1 METERINELRS
12 ELRSEI
18 RSELLSSVGTFSALR
33 AVSRGAVAAESV
45 GDAATFEKTLAVLT
59 AGGYRL
65 TANRESGGN
74 RFAAL
79 SGGNRKLTV
88 GLFAVDGL
96 LRVTVEQMP
105 RVLMLGAQGPARYPA
120 VTLTQFATHT
130 SYSTRVRGS
139 ASGMGYVLRLRDG
152 RLIVIDGGFHLAPDF
167 GDDYPDF
174 RDLLRE
180 LSGGERPQVALWVL
194 THAHVDH
201 YGLLRSWKPEDAEIG
216 AYLATLPPDGISDAA
231 CADMAES
238 VPFFAEKTVTA
249 HTGDLFDFG
258 DVQLE
263 VFYTCEDLAWSN
275 PEALSRDLN
284 NQSLIFAVRTGG
296 EQILFTG
303 DARYPALDRAARTA
317 GERIQSAVCQIP
329 HHGRTV
335 AGDNAA
341 MSRISP
347 KVALWPAC
355 RTQIDY
361 DSSHIEG
368 VNAWIFGA
376 DSTVTDHF
384 VANDGT
390 VTLTLPYRAVGR
402 PYRKEENE
410 CE

>member
-1 METERINELRS
+1 METERLNELRS
-12 ELRSEI
+12 EL
-18 RSELLSSVGTFSALR
+18 LSPCGDFSAFR
-33 AVSRGAVAAESV
+33 AISNGAVAAESG
-45 GDAATFEKTLAVLT
+45 GDAEAFEKTLAVLT

-65 TANRESGGN
+65 ISKRESGGN
-74 RFAAL
+74 CFAAL

-88 GLFAVDGL
+88 SLFAADGS
-96 LRVTVEQMP
+96 LRVTLEPMP
-105 RVLMLGAQGPARYPA
+105 CATPLTEKGIDRYPA

-130 SYSTRVRGS
+130 SFSTRVRGS

-167 GDDYPDF
+167 GDDYPEF

-194 THAHVDH
+194 THAHIDH
-201 YGLLRSWKPEDAEIG
+201 YGLLRSWKPGDAEIG

-231 CADMAES
+231 CADLAES
-238 VPFFAEKTVTA
+238 VPFFSEKTVTA

-258 DVQLE
+258 DAQLE

-275 PEALSRDLN
+275 PEALARDLN
-284 NQSLIFAVRTGG
+284 NQSLIFAVRVGG
-296 EQILFTG
+296 EQMLFTG

-317 GERIQSAVCQIP
+317 GERIRSEICQIP

-341 MSRISP
+341 MSRIAP
-347 KVALWPAC
+347 RIALWPAC

-384 VANDGT
+384 VANDGS

-402 PYRKEENE
+402 PYRKEKTE
-410 CE
+410 

>member
-1 METERINELRS
+1 METKRLTERLAAVGGFS
-12 ELRSEI
+12 EFRE
-18 RSELLSSVGTFSALR
+18 
-33 AVSRGAVAAESV
+33 VSRGAVAAEAKK
-45 GDAATFEKTLAVLT
+45 GAEAFEQTLAALT
-59 AGGYRL
+59 AGGYCV
-65 TANRESGGN
+65 ASERESGEN

-79 SGGNRKLTV
+79 SDGKRKLTV
-88 GLFAVDGL
+88 AFLGAEGL
-96 LRVTVEQMP
+96 LRVIAEP
-105 RVLMLGAQGPARYPA
+105 IPPALRPEPCGPSRYPA

-130 SYSTRVRGS
+130 SYSARVRGS

-174 RDLLRE
+174 RSLLWE
-180 LSGGERPQVALWVL
+180 LSGGARPNVALWVL
-194 THAHVDH
+194 SHAHIDH

-216 AYLATLPPDGISDAA
+216 AYLATLPPQGISDAA
-231 CADMAES
+231 CADMAQS
-238 VPFFAEKTVTA
+238 VPFFAEKTVRA

-258 DVQLE
+258 EVQLE
-263 VFYTCEDLAWSN
+263 VFYTCEDLVVRN

-284 NQSLIFAVRTGG
+284 NQSLIFAVRAGG
-296 EQILFTG
+296 EQVLFTG
-303 DARYPALDRAARTA
+303 DARYPALDCAVRTA
-317 GERIQSAVCQIP
+317 GERIRSGICQIP

-341 MSRISP
+341 MSRIAP
-347 KVALWPAC
+347 HTALWPAC

-361 DSSHIEG
+361 DSSHLEG

-402 PYRKEENE
+402 PYRKENAE
-410 CE
+410 

>member
-1 METERINELRS
+1 METERIT
-12 ELRSEI
+12 
-18 RSELLSSVGTFSALR
+18 ELLSSCGAFSVFR
-33 AVSRGAVAAESV
+33 AISKGAVAAESS
-45 GDAATFEKTLAVLT
+45 GDAEAFEKTLAVLT

-65 TANRESGGN
+65 TANRENGGN

-79 SGGNRKLTV
+79 SGENRKLTV
-88 GLFAVDGL
+88 GLFAVDRV

-105 RVLMLGAQGPARYPA
+105 RVLTLGAQGPARYSA

-152 RLIVIDGGFHLAPDF
+152 RLIVIDGGFHLASDF
-167 GDDYPDF
+167 GDDYPSF
-174 RDLLRE
+174 RDLLWE
-180 LSGGERPQVALWVL
+180 LSDGKRPQIALWVL
-194 THAHVDH
+194 THAHIDH

-231 CADMAES
+231 CADMMES
-238 VPFFAEKTVTA
+238 VPFFAEKNIPA
-249 HTGDLFDFG
+249 HTGELFDFG
-258 DVQLE
+258 EAQLE

-317 GERIQSAVCQIP
+317 GGRIQSAVCQIP

-341 MSRISP
+341 MSRIAP

-402 PYRKEENE
+402 PYQKEENE